1 MAEYDGVLTVDEWAL
16 VLVAAIVV
24 GFVLVVGLLLVL
36 DWIFESFQ
44 RDEWD

>member
-1 MAEYDGVLTVDEWAL
+1 VAEYDSVLTVDEWAL

-24 GFVLVVGLLLVL
+24 GFVIVVGLLVVL
-36 DWIFESFQ
+36 DWIFERFR